1 MNYTSLFHTV
11 FLLYCI
17 KKHQKQNKQNPRTTK
32 NQTFSVAFKYKM
44 HSNIPFGVRICGAG
58 YQISAE
64 NITDPFLIFDVKVRN
79 LQNER

>member
-1 MNYTSLFHTV
+1 
-11 FLLYCI
+11 
-17 KKHQKQNKQNPRTTK
+17 
-32 NQTFSVAFKYKM
+32 M

-79 LQNER
+79 LKNEH